1 MENMLREISARIRE
15 NFEEKDGVR
24 EEGLKIS
31 RQVVRECRTATFAL
45 HGQDFEKA
53 AGRIEEAGKA
63 LLRLEDIFEKHAD
76 IYHAGFV
83 DHAQQEFAEASILY
97 ELLREEAGTG
107 EKTGPERNVESGEK
121 TGPEVKEESGKKTG
135 PGPIPTPETLG
146 MGYAAYL
153 NGLGDVAG
161 ELRRH
166 ILDLIRRG
174 DVEKAEV
181 FLGIM
186 ENIHAVLLDF
196 DYPDAITHGLRR
208 KTDVARSLVEKTRGD
223 LTNAIQQKK
232 LEAAMREL
240 EHRLTGSGPD

>member
-1 MENMLREISARIRE
+1 MLREISARIRE
-15 NFEEKDGVR
+15 NFEEKDRVR

-45 HGQDFEKA
+45 HGQDFKKA
-53 AGRIEEAGKA
+53 AERIEEAGKA

-83 DHAQQEFAEASILY
+83 EHAQQEFTEASILY
-97 ELLREEAGTG
+97 ELLREETGTWEEIRSG
-107 EKTGPERNVESGEK
+107 GKDVE
-121 TGPEVKEESGKKTG
+121 GKKPG

-153 NGLGDVAG
+153 NGLGDVVG

-166 ILDLIRRG
+166 ILDLIRR
-174 DVEKAEV
+174 DKLEKAEV

-240 EHRLTGSGPD
+240 EVRLKEGGPD